1 MDDNLHQLRCFGC
14 GSRIAGAQAQPNFR
28 CAVCG
33 DLFEV
38 EYPGWIQREGPNRP
52 NPGALKWLWR
62 ERRCSS
68 EALDQSGVWRFREL
82 LPILSSFGNAVSL
95 REGNTPLYHLP
106 RAAKRLGLDQLYAKH
121 QGMNPTGSFKDT
133 GMTAALSAARESV
146 VRAEGEHAR
155 QELPGESIAQQG
167 PERGRDQR
175 ADDGIDG
182 RRHGNSEAEPVGT
195 LS

>member
-1 MDDNLHQLRCFGC
+1 MR
-14 GSRIAGAQAQPNFR
+14 SRIAGAEARPDFR

-38 EYPGWIQREGPNRP
+38 EYPGWIQRGGHDRP

-82 LPILSSFGNAVSL
+82 LPILDSFGNAVSL

-106 RAAKRLGLDQLYAKH
+106 RAAKALGIDQLL
-121 QGMNPTGSFKDT
+121 PST
-133 GMTAALSAARESV
+133 
-146 VRAEGEHAR
+146 RA
-155 QELPGESIAQQG
+155 
-167 PERGRDQR
+167 
-175 ADDGIDG
+175 
-182 RRHGNSEAEPVGT
+182 
-195 LS
+195 